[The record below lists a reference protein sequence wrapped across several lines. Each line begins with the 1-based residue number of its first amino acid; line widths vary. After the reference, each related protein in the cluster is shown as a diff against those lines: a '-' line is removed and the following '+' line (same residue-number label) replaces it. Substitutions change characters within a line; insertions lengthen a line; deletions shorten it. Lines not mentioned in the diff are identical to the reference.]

1 MIAFVVCMF
10 LLLITWILFE
20 IQDNI
25 CKVYDILVKI
35 LNKK

>member
-10 LLLITWILFE
+10 LLLITWTLFE